1 MSFKEPARKNIPNIF
16 TMSNL
21 ILGMLALFYVLD
33 GRNELSISLV
43 FIAMVLDGLDGKIAV
58 MLKACSEL
66 GKQLDSLC
74 DLVSF
79 GVVPA
84 VIIYKTYLYQFGLVG
99 MLFAMLFPL
108 AGAYR
113 LARFNLASP
122 SNSWFMGLP
131 ITIAGGAL
139 AALSLHSNPSLAWV
153 VPLYTFILAF
163 LMISKIQYP
172 AIKKGQRE
180 VSLFTFI
187 LFYSGILSFIF
198 FVIFMREAVLY
209 LLMSYIVFGIL
220 NKLYLKLKSGKVVVA
235 LVGKFVNKSARS
247 EG

>member
-1 MSFKEPARKNIPNIF
+1 MG
-16 TMSNL
+16 NL
-21 ILGMLALFYVLD
+21 VWGMLALFCALE

-43 FIAMVLDGLDGKIAV
+43 FIAMVLDGLDGKIAAI
-58 MLKACSEL
+58 LKAGSEL

-84 VIIYKTYLYQFGLVG
+84 VIIYQVSLHRLGLAG
-99 MLFAMLFPL
+99 MLIAIFFPL

-122 SNSWFMGLP
+122 YNSWFTGLP

-139 AALSLHSNPSLAWV
+139 AALSLHDSVFLTWI
-153 VPLYTFILAF
+153 VPFYTFILSF
-163 LMISKIQYP
+163 LMVSKIQYP

-180 VSLFTFI
+180 VSPFTFI

-198 FVIFMREAVLY
+198 FVIFWREMVLY

-220 NKLYLKLKSGKVVVA
+220 NKLYLKLKSKEKTPCPLTSGD
-235 LVGKFVNKSARS
+235 
-247 EG
+247 